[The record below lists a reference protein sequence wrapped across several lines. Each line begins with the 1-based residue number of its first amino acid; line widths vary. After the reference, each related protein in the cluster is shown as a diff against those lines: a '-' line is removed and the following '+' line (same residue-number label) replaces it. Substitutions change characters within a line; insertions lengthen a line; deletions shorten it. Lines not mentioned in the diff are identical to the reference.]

1 MYSGAKRLV
10 GIDSP
15 RAKMCSK
22 ISEKIGT
29 CTDDSSSRQV
39 IAVQDTMQTYS
50 KVSEIKDRYMSIEMR
65 AEVTNIE
72 QITKYHLPKLVRD
85 SNNDSLNYSNGQSY
99 LETK

>member
-1 MYSGAKRLV
+1 
-10 GIDSP
+10 
-15 RAKMCSK
+15 MCSK

-29 CTDDSSSRQV
+29 CTGDSSSRQV

-65 AEVTNIE
+65 TEVTNIE

-99 LETK
+99 FETK